1 MKKIIALLITIA
13 LSTSVYAQGPVKLL
27 KGQTYTAT
35 EDSWVFSVDEEQQ
48 IRSGLIE
55 LDFTKKQVVL
65 LQANINILNSQIGT
79 YQQMSDKYRAAW
91 IASDEDLT
99 KTLQTQNRSKMLYL
113 LMGIGLTVAA
123 GAAMSHAN

>member
-1 MKKIIALLITIA
+1 MNRIIVLLT
-13 LSTSVYAQGPVKLL
+13 LTFSTSVFAQAPVKIL

-35 EDSWVFSVDEEQQ
+35 EDSWVFTSSQEQQ

-65 LQANINILNSQIGT
+65 LQTNINILNSQITT

-91 IASDEDLT
+91 LQSDSDLT
-99 KTLQTQNRSKMLYL
+99 KTLQAQSKNKFLYL
-113 LMGIGLTVAA
+113 LLGAATAIGA